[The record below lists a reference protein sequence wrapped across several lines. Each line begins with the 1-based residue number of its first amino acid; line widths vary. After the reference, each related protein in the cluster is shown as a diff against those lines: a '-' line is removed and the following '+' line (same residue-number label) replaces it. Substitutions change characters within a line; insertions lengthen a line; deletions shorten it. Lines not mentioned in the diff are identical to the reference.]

1 MIADYH
7 LISIS
12 GISEERNVMK
22 KALKELLIET
32 INMAWTGVVI
42 GGGIAMGF
50 LAVLAL
56 LIH

>member
-1 MIADYH
+1 
-7 LISIS
+7 
-12 GISEERNVMK
+12 MK

-50 LAVLAL
+50 LAVLEL